1 LVRCAFHLA
10 ILGFPGYSHHLATD
24 DFLRKLPTTNAVFRF
39 TPQTSLPNERS
50 VPFLCRPSDSPA
62 KLSLRWRFCGIL
74 SAGTTF
80 YSTSFGLPF
89 PTALRLPF
97 QDSPSRFPCGSLGER
112 LHQVGGTIDL
122 SIHRHPEYFPT
133 LASHPFRERISF
145 KDFLELTPHIVPDLF
160 ATTLKRTLSSVW
172 PSGLR
177 LDCSSVVQTPTHP
190 WRGSCDPTDL
200 ASNSLKN
207 LGRFHHFWV
216 TSIA

>member
-1 LVRCAFHLA
+1 MVRCAVHLT
-10 ILGFPGYSHHLATD
+10 ISCFPGYSHHLATD
-24 DFLRKLPTTNAVFRF
+24 DFHRKLSTTYAVFRF
-39 TPQTSLPNERS
+39 TPQTSHPNERS
-50 VPFLCRPSDSPA
+50 VPFPCRPSDSPA
-62 KLSLRWRFCGIL
+62 KLAFRRRFCGIQ
-74 SAGTTF
+74 SARTTC

-89 PTALRLPF
+89 QAALRLPF

-145 KDFLELTPHIVPDLF
+145 KDFPELTLFPVPDLF

-172 PSGLR
+172 PSGLL
-177 LDCSSVVQTPTHP
+177 LDCSSVVQTPTHL

-200 ASNSLKN
+200 ASNSIKSF
-207 LGRFHHFWV
+207 GRFHHFWV
-216 TSIA
+216 TLYG